1 MLRSNLQ
8 GMDMKHLVAP
18 KCCSA
23 TESLMWQRRTTRA
36 MIRCGFEIYNLGNAD
51 HTLVWAYLFR
61 TACIPVPVHS
71 QLETSGAGTIRR
83 AALCKLPG
91 RAPRFRYRKSESISA
106 SLQPRAKRSSPDSLR
121 EWYRTLESRP
131 ARPAWSAWT
140 LESRPVYIRRTSYRA
155 LAWPSPPMP
164 SGRTAPAQAAP
175 PTKPTPVPAGASPS
189 GVVPTETLAPPDK
202 CDDFR
207 RKK

>member
-8 GMDMKHLVAP
+8 GMDMKHLAAP
-18 KCCSA
+18 NSCSA
-23 TESLMWQRRTTRA
+23 TESLMWQRRTPRA
-36 MIRCGFEIYNLGNAD
+36 MIRCGFEIYNLANAD

-61 TACIPVPVHS
+61 NACIPVPV
-71 QLETSGAGTIRR
+71 QPETSEVGTISR

-131 ARPAWSAWT
+131 
-140 LESRPVYIRRTSYRA
+140 
-155 LAWPSPPMP
+155 
-164 SGRTAPAQAAP
+164 
-175 PTKPTPVPAGASPS
+175 
-189 GVVPTETLAPPDK
+189 
-202 CDDFR
+202 
-207 RKK
+207 